1 MYIYRK
7 IEKKGGEKEEWYGYM
22 AINNLVLVSYLARV
36 TVGVA
41 RLKKPTAQ

>member
-7 IEKKGGEKEEWYGYM
+7 IEKKRGGEEWYGYM

-41 RLKKPTAQ
+41 RLKKTTAQ